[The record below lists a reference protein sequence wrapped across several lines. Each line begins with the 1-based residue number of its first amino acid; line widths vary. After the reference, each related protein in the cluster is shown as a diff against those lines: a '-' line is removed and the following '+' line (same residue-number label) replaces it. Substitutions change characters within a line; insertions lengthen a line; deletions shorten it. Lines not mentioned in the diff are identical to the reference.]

1 MSTARAGRRRAPLA
15 LVLPAVLTVALLLLP
30 LVYLVIRATG
40 GGSAWEVL
48 WRRDTLELVL
58 STGVLVAGVT
68 AASVAIGVS
77 LAWLTVRTD
86 LPGRRAWAVAATLPL
101 VVPSYVAAFC
111 LLGAFGPRGLLQ
123 QLLGVERLPEIYGY
137 WGALLALTL
146 STYPYVLLLTSAAL
160 RGLDPSLEEAA
171 RGLGRSG
178 LDVFRRVT
186 LPALRPS
193 IGAGALLVALYALS
207 DFGVVSLMR
216 YDALT
221 RAIYLQYRSLFD
233 RTPAAVLALVLVALT
248 VLVLIV
254 EGRSRRRTSRS
265 SPGVARP
272 TRPLR
277 LGRWKLPALV
287 YCTTVVGAFLVVP
300 AVVLGYWLVRGLDRA
315 EVPIR
320 EALNSVSASAL
331 AAGVAALAALP
342 IALLAHRWPSRWTRL
357 LERLAFAGN
366 ALPGIVI
373 ALSLV
378 FFAANYASPIYQTLA
393 LLVFAYVIRFLP
405 LALAGVE
412 SSLAGVSPRVEEAAR
427 SLGRS
432 PVRAAL
438 TVTVPLVRSGILAG
452 AALVF
457 LSALKEL
464 PATLLLRPIGFE
476 TLATEIWKFTSVGAY
491 SRAAPPALLLIAVS
505 APFVYVLSTRH
516 RPEAT
521 EHG

>member
-1 MSTARAGRRRAPLA
+1 M
-15 LVLPAVLTVALLLLP
+15 
-30 LVYLVIRATG
+30 
-40 GGSAWEVL
+40 
-48 WRRDTLELVL
+48 
-58 STGVLVAGVT
+58 
-68 AASVAIGVS
+68 
-77 LAWLTVRTD
+77 
-86 LPGRRAWAVAATLPL
+86 
-101 VVPSYVAAFC
+101 
-111 LLGAFGPRGLLQ
+111 
-123 QLLGVERLPEIYGY
+123 
-137 WGALLALTL
+137 
-146 STYPYVLLLTSAAL
+146 
-160 RGLDPSLEEAA
+160 
-171 RGLGRSG
+171 
-178 LDVFRRVT
+178 
-186 LPALRPS
+186 
-193 IGAGALLVALYALS
+193 
-207 DFGVVSLMR
+207 
-216 YDALT
+216 
-221 RAIYLQYRSLFD
+221 
-233 RTPAAVLALVLVALT
+233 
-248 VLVLIV
+248 
-254 EGRSRRRTSRS
+254 
-265 SPGVARP
+265 
-272 TRPLR
+272 
-277 LGRWKLPALV
+277 
-287 YCTTVVGAFLVVP
+287 
-300 AVVLGYWLVRGLDRA
+300 VLGYWLVRGLDRA
-315 EVPIR
+315 EVPFR
-320 EALNSVSASAL
+320 EALNSLSASAL

-342 IALLAHRWPSRWTRL
+342 VALLAHRWPSRWTRL

-378 FFAANYASPIYQTLA
+378 FFAANYASPLYQTLA
-393 LLVFAYVIRFLP
+393 LLVFAYVVRFLP

>member
-1 MSTARAGRRRAPLA
+1 MSRVRAGRKAPLA
-15 LVLPAVLTVALLLLP
+15 LVLPAVAIVALLLLP
-30 LVYLVIRATG
+30 LAYLVIRA
-40 GGSAWEVL
+40 GGSTHGWELL
-48 WRRDTLELVL
+48 WRRGTLELL
-58 STGVLVAGVT
+58 WSTGLLVAAVT
-68 AASVAIGVS
+68 LASVAIGVS
-77 LAWLTVRTD
+77 LAWLTTRTD
-86 LPGRRAWAVAATLPL
+86 LPGRRLWAVAAALPL
-101 VVPSYVAAFC
+101 VIPSYVAAFC

-123 QLLGVERLPEIYGY
+123 QLLGVERLPEIYGF

-146 STYPYVLLLTSAAL
+146 STYPYVLLLTSAAF

-186 LPALRPS
+186 LPAARPAV
-193 IGAGALLVALYALS
+193 GAGALLVALYALS

-248 VLVLIV
+248 ALVLVV

-265 SPGVARP
+265 SPGVARQL
-272 TRPLR
+272 RPQP
-277 LGRWKLPALV
+277 LGRWKIPALV
-287 YCTTVVGAFLVVP
+287 YCAAAVGAFLVVP
-300 AVVLGYWLVRGLDRA
+300 ATVLVYWLARGLDRA
-315 EVPIR
+315 ESPLR
-320 EALNSVSASAL
+320 EALNSVTASGL
-331 AAGVAALAALP
+331 AAAAAALAALP
-342 IALLAHRWPSRWTRL
+342 VAFLVQRHPGRGTRL
-357 LERLAFAGN
+357 LERLSFTGN

-393 LLVFAYVIRFLP
+393 LLVFAYVVRFLP
-405 LALAGVE
+405 QALAGVE
-412 SSLAGVSPRVEEAAR
+412 SSLSSVSPRVEEAAR
-427 SLGRS
+427 SLGRG
-432 PVRAAL
+432 PLRAAL
-438 TVTVPLVRSGILAG
+438 TVTVPLARSGIFAG

-505 APFVYVLSTRH
+505 APLVYFLSSRH
-516 RPEAT
+516 RPEPV